1 VGRGIL
7 PEVLPLMP
15 PSRSWAR
22 LGLVVGAAFL
32 LLIACSIA
40 VWRNA
45 KQPARVAFHEPEAAE
60 PSADAGAR
68 PPPGAPDASPPGASA
83 PSPSVAEGAE
93 PSPPG
98 ASSAGAIFPA
108 YAAPAEDLEAAGMP
122 IENADR
128 LDYYFGKLARTELG
142 LPGAITR
149 AGHWGDSVIGGD
161 GLTEAIRRK
170 LQERFGDAG
179 HGFHILGKY
188 NRWYH
193 HRGMRYAEVREWD
206 SCLVIFKCQR
216 ETMRYGY
223 GGVTSSSRGKAMS
236 RFETM
241 PRDPPPGIGDKV
253 SRFELW
259 YQKRPDGGG
268 FEIRVDGQVAKV
280 VDTRAAE
287 ISDEVETLRVPDGEH
302 RFEVTALGSGMAHA
316 YGVVMERDGPGVVW
330 DELSLIGS
338 FTQRLDY
345 QNAEHLAGQIQRR
358 DVDLMV
364 FMFGGNDLSREKGDL
379 RQNTIPYEQEYAR
392 VIRKFRAGKP
402 KASCMIM
409 SLTDHALKVGDAIV
423 SRGIVARLAE
433 AQGRVAQSEGCAF
446 YDTFEAMGGLGTV
459 ERWRKAKPPLASP
472 DLRHP
477 TVSGQ
482 RHIAHALYRALMH
495 AYANYRKR
503 QEGQPL
509 PL

>member
-1 VGRGIL
+1 
-7 PEVLPLMP
+7 MP

-22 LGLVVGAAFL
+22 LGVVVGAAFL

-40 VWRNA
+40 VWRNT
-45 KQPARVAFHEPEAAE
+45 KQPARVAFREPEAAE
-60 PSADAGAR
+60 LDELGADAGAR
-68 PPPGAPDASPPGASA
+68 PTPTAPDAGPLRA
-83 PSPSVAEGAE
+83 PEPTPSVAGRDE
-93 PSPPG
+93 PSAPG
-98 ASSAGAIFPA
+98 PTFPA
-108 YAAPAEDLEAAGMP
+108 YAPPAEDLEPVGMP

-128 LDYYFGKLARTELG
+128 LDYYFGKLTRTELD

-149 AGHWGDSVIGGD
+149 AGQWGDSVIGGD

-179 HGFHILGKY
+179 HGFHIMGKY

-241 PRDPPPGIGDKV
+241 PQDPPPGIGDKI

-268 FEIRVDGQVAKV
+268 FEIRVDGAVSKV
-280 VDTRAAE
+280 VDSRAPE
-287 ISDEVETLRVPDGEH
+287 ISDAVEVLRVPDGEH

-345 QNAEHLAGQIQRR
+345 QNAEHLAGQIERR

-379 RQNTIPYEQEYAR
+379 RQSTVPYEEEYAR

-402 KASCMIM
+402 EASCMIM
-409 SLTDHALKVGDAIV
+409 SLTDHALKVGEAIV

-433 AQGRVAQSEGCAF
+433 AQGRVARSEGCAF
-446 YDTFEAMGGLGTV
+446 YDTFEAMGGPGTV

-482 RHIAHALYRALMH
+482 RHIAHAMYRALMH